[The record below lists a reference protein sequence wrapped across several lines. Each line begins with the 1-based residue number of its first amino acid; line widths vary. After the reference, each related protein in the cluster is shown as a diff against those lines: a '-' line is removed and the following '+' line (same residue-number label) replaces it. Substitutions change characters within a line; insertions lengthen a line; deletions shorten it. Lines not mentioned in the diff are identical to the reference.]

1 MQQSALIDARALRR
15 RLLAWHDRHG
25 RKDLPWQRSRDP
37 YHIWVSEIMLQQTQV
52 RTVIP
57 YYERF
62 LKRFPDVQT
71 LARAK
76 LDSVL
81 HHWTGLGYYARARNL
96 KHAAETID
104 NEHGGH
110 FPRHI
115 EAVAALPGIGR
126 STAGAILAFA
136 FDQRHPILDGNVRRV
151 LTRLHAIETPVLQRD
166 TEQALWGL
174 AERYTPR
181 TRVADYTQ
189 AIMDLGATLCRTR
202 KPDCPACPLQ
212 QDCAAHAQGRPE
224 KFPVRTKRKKLPVR
238 EIAMLMIRD
247 ARGHVLLT
255 QRPPVGVWGG
265 LWGFPECAPDVSA
278 ADHCH
283 ATLGLQIKTETPWPV
298 RRHGF
303 SHFQLHITPIP
314 ARLTGASRLKK
325 ASLYKNNHMGKAGL
339 HKTSHVAME
348 CVPTVW
354 YNPDKPDTRGLAAPV
369 KRLLQQLGKAS
380 LHKNSHKK

>member
-1 MQQSALIDARALRR
+1 MTRRTAIDARALRR
-15 RLLAWHDRHG
+15 RLLAWFDRHG
-25 RKDLPWQRSRDP
+25 RKDLPWQDSRDP
-37 YHIWVSEIMLQQTQV
+37 YRIWVSEIMLQQTQV
-52 RTVIP
+52 STVIP

-81 HHWTGLGYYARARNL
+81 HHWTGLGYYARARNM
-96 KHAAETID
+96 KRAAETIA
-104 NEHGGH
+104 NQHSGR
-110 FPRHI
+110 FPRNI
-115 EAVAALPGIGR
+115 EAVATLPGIGR

-136 FDQRHPILDGNVRRV
+136 FQQRHPILDGNVKRV
-151 LTRLHAIETPVLQRD
+151 LTRLHAINTPVLQRD
-166 TEQALWGL
+166 TEKTLWSL
-174 AERYTPR
+174 AEHYTPK
-181 TRVADYTQ
+181 TRIADYTQ

-212 QDCAAHAQGRPE
+212 QDCAAHAQGQPE
-224 KFPVRTKRKKLPVR
+224 KFPVRAARKALPVR

-265 LWGFPECAPDVSA
+265 LWGFPECALGVSA
-278 ADHCH
+278 TDHCR
-283 ATLGLQIKTETPWPV
+283 ATLGLRIKTETPWPV

-314 ARLTGASRLKK
+314 ARLTGTSR
-325 ASLYKNNHMGKAGL
+325 M
-339 HKTSHVAME
+339 AME
-348 CVPTVW
+348 CAPAVW
-354 YNPDKPDTRGLAAPV
+354 YNPEKPDVRGLAAPV
-369 KRLLQQLGKAS
+369 KHILQQLRSTA
-380 LHKNSHKK
+380 